1 MNDNV
6 KPIRIMAITAIVL
19 QAIETLIFFI
29 IHSAPSAFLSLLYS
43 SEIADSTAAV
53 NHPLLYVV
61 PLLRLIAVVLFGW
74 VLLSECKKPSGG
86 AGVLM
91 ILIPVSTVVLGIISY
106 AMSIF
111 IASFLTRLVFSA
123 KDAAAMSMLNSLTSI
138 TGLITAPV
146 FPLLAAAAGA
156 NWFRKRNSLQ

>member
-6 KPIRIMAITAIVL
+6 KPIRSMAITAIVL

-29 IHSAPSAFLSLLYS
+29 IHSAPSAFLSLMYS
-43 SEIADSTAAV
+43 SELADSTAAV
-53 NHPLLYVV
+53 NHPLVYVV

-106 AMSIF
+106 AMNIF
-111 IASFLTRLVFSA
+111 TASFLSYLFTT

-146 FPLLAAAAGA
+146 FPLLAAAAGV
-156 NWFRKRNSLQ
+156 NWFRKRNSL